1 MLSLV
6 SKVDHRMAP
15 KIGGLT
21 QVTEMAADSLARE
34 QLLLNSQHS
43 NLSQGESLVS
53 RLVIQ
58 HSDDSGQTTGRLV
71 RAVRN

>member
-6 SKVDHRMAP
+6 SEVNHRMAP
-15 KIGGLT
+15 KIGGLI

-34 QLLLNSQHS
+34 QLLPNSQHS
-43 NLSQGESLVS
+43 NLSQGESLAS

-58 HSDDSGQTTGRLV
+58 HSMILV
-71 RAVRN
+71 KPQEGW